1 VIFVL
6 VLMRVAGLLRK
17 VQAQSLQLAAMAR
30 SDALTGLPNRG
41 SWDHELDRMTEAA
54 REHGHEL
61 TIALLDLDYF
71 KRYNDTRGHLAGD
84 RLLQELSSVWR
95 ACLSGRGVLARYGG
109 EEFALAVPGV
119 PVAEVEEMVRTLC
132 SRVPDGQHASAGIAA
147 WDPADTVSE
156 LMIRVD
162 SALYAA
168 KRGGRNTVVVAGES
182 VGRPRRESRP
192 RQTLVPRPVFQ
203 PIVDLATGEMVAVEA
218 LSRFDGSSVPPD
230 EVFARAWLRGHGPE
244 LEAAAIRAVLE
255 ERGALGGLPVHINV
269 SARGLVT
276 QPLLE
281 AFPADLRAVVLEIT
295 EQDISSDMDVTVE
308 IITEL
313 RDRGATLAIDDFGV
327 GFSNLRRMIG
337 LRPEV
342 IKLDRSLI
350 SGVENDQGSRSV
362 IAAMASQA
370 RLNEQKICAE
380 GIETPAELETL
391 LGLGVPHGQG
401 YLFSPPVSVSE
412 LGVGLARAI
421 RERSRARVADL
432 NDVAEPLGS
441 RRS

>member
-1 VIFVL
+1 
-6 VLMRVAGLLRK
+6 
-17 VQAQSLQLAAMAR
+17 
-30 SDALTGLPNRG
+30 
-41 SWDHELDRMTEAA
+41 
-54 REHGHEL
+54 
-61 TIALLDLDYF
+61 
-71 KRYNDTRGHLAGD
+71 
-84 RLLQELSSVWR
+84 
-95 ACLSGRGVLARYGG
+95 
-109 EEFALAVPGV
+109 
-119 PVAEVEEMVRTLC
+119 
-132 SRVPDGQHASAGIAA
+132 
-147 WDPADTVSE
+147 
-156 LMIRVD
+156 
-162 SALYAA
+162 
-168 KRGGRNTVVVAGES
+168 
-182 VGRPRRESRP
+182 
-192 RQTLVPRPVFQ
+192 
-203 PIVDLATGEMVAVEA
+203 
-218 LSRFDGSSVPPD
+218 
-230 EVFARAWLRGHGPE
+230 
-244 LEAAAIRAVLE
+244 
-255 ERGALGGLPVHINV
+255 VHINV

-276 QPLLE
+276 QPVLE